1 MISNGGD
8 AGLVSKRKRI
18 RGKVGDPAKHPELK
32 MINGFTTQQA
42 TNMYAGVN
50 IYGTHPTTSAVRT
63 VWRPQILQWPV
74 VGAQSYER
82 IGKRIRVKM
91 IRLKGCLLV
100 SPFLIMQVRW
110 RIVLNRC
117 LKNYEMENQT
127 EVEKYDMN
135 WVKEN
140 YMNFHSMT
148 YSSVQDQQEAA
159 YLNYYATFFSK
170 EAIEARELK
179 RRILVKGVMNPAA
192 DIGNYASENTSVTGT
207 IGDTNVVL
215 NVGAQRFEGKF
226 QHHVSGEG
234 INAPVN
240 MYAAFPI
247 DVTVEMN
254 DNVDCELY
262 RYILQIETDTVVG
275 QNVNGTFSTGTTF
288 SNFLFFLVPHIYY
301 TDE

>member
-18 RGKVGDPAKHPELK
+18 RGKVGDPSKHPELK
-32 MINGFTTQQA
+32 MINGFNLGPA
-42 TNMYAGVN
+42 TMYTGVN
-50 IYGTHPTTSAVRT
+50 IYGTHPVTSAVKT
-63 VWRPQILQWPV
+63 VWSPHMLQWPA
-74 VGAQSYER
+74 VGAESYER

-91 IRLKGCLLV
+91 LRLKGCLLV

-117 LKNYEMENQT
+117 LKNYELVSGT
-127 EVEKYDMN
+127 EVEKYDMD

-140 YMNFHSMT
+140 YMNFHPMT
-148 YSSVQDQQEAA
+148 YSAVEQQQEAA

-179 RRILVKGVMNPAA
+179 RRILVKGVMNPAS
-192 DIGNYASENTSVTGT
+192 DIGNYTAENASVTGT

-215 NVGAQRFEGKF
+215 TVGGHGYEGRF
-226 QHHVSGEG
+226 QHHIAGQG

-262 RYILQIETDTVVG
+262 RYVLQIETDTVIG
-275 QNVNGTFSTGTTF
+275 QNVNGSFSTGTTF
-288 SNFLFFLVPHIYY
+288 SNFLFFLIPHIYY